1 MNNTIGEYEVNITW
15 HHIDGESN
23 RTRIY
28 ELGEQLYFGNWTIN
42 YFKNDPH
49 PHACDVIFF
58 AWSSSL
64 LPSLLNG
71 LKDSGLRLPVYSYGT
86 NGLTAYMNTSVT
98 PYEPLW
104 DNVVTAETMCDKE
117 MVGILKWLNLEGAKT
132 IFLLWESDAGAY
144 IDSLV
149 SGVRADSAKYGWE
162 IKFDEAFEWKICYDR
177 SCGVK
182 QRKRLDDIL
191 GSSVSKKKSTYTADV
206 FISLRNAVSGQE
218 CYDEMKYLHDN
229 AISFKAYIMIAC
241 VSLRTMKRDIAENNM
256 HHYMISSQ
264 GWDASQYGRNYDE
277 KFSSVGI
284 FETDGIFSPREFGNL
299 WRAKFDFDATHS
311 GAAAGLAIFY
321 FFHRDFISAQGIVG
335 NIIKAFDHHRK
346 PETSFYGL
354 MASDNT
360 NTNTFQQWM
369 IIQITQDNKILIVN
383 DQGKGI
389 YPAPLWEERHCF
401 PNCILCPLCYEIESA
416 APFIYLSVMT
426 PFALLFATV
435 IVHSQQKKFKL
446 KPKLTQI
453 VSAAAILLK
462 NTSCVM
468 SIIIL
473 LLQHDAGMID
483 DASGVLSL
491 IVFTFF
497 SMWFT
502 LVAFKTKL
510 YIAWYEYQQE
520 TENPDALRGKKM
532 VAQSR
537 ELLLM
542 KLIESY
548 NEFASGILTDLPI
561 AIMQLYALFI
571 QELYSVTLVSSI
583 IMLVY
588 GIGGAVKAASISP
601 LLHHCLEY
609 KNLHMK
615 RNFSWPMILQS
626 IFNPC
631 YTSTQLLMALF
642 RRRQRSSCL
651 KSTLPSRRASF
662 EEVERAFV
670 KFADDEARLFTAP
683 KK

>member
-1 MNNTIGEYEVNITW
+1 MIPLVIFLLGCVDSVIIDVHACMLVQKTGSFNKEALMNSKRFYVDWLETMNNTIGDYEVNITW
-15 HHIDGESN
+15 HHVDGESN

-191 GSSVSKKKSTYTADV
+191 GSSVSKKKNTYTADV
-206 FISLRNAVSGQE
+206 FISLRNPVSGQE

-229 AISFKAYIMIAC
+229 AINFKAYIMMSC

-284 FETDGIFSPREFGNL
+284 FETDGIFSPSEFGNL

-311 GAAAGLAIFY
+311 GAASSLAIFY

-354 MASDNT
+354 MASDKT
-360 NTNTFQQWM
+360 NTNIFQQWM
-369 IIQITQDNKILIVN
+369 VIQITQDNKIQIVN

-389 YPAPLWEERHCF
+389 YPAPL
-401 PNCILCPLCYEIESA
+401 
-416 APFIYLSVMT
+416 
-426 PFALLFATV
+426 
-435 IVHSQQKKFKL
+435 
-446 KPKLTQI
+446 
-453 VSAAAILLK
+453 
-462 NTSCVM
+462 
-468 SIIIL
+468 
-473 LLQHDAGMID
+473 
-483 DASGVLSL
+483 
-491 IVFTFF
+491 
-497 SMWFT
+497 
-502 LVAFKTKL
+502 
-510 YIAWYEYQQE
+510 
-520 TENPDALRGKKM
+520 
-532 VAQSR
+532 
-537 ELLLM
+537 
-542 KLIESY
+542 
-548 NEFASGILTDLPI
+548 
-561 AIMQLYALFI
+561 
-571 QELYSVTLVSSI
+571 
-583 IMLVY
+583 
-588 GIGGAVKAASISP
+588 
-601 LLHHCLEY
+601 
-609 KNLHMK
+609 
-615 RNFSWPMILQS
+615 
-626 IFNPC
+626 
-631 YTSTQLLMALF
+631 
-642 RRRQRSSCL
+642 
-651 KSTLPSRRASF
+651 
-662 EEVERAFV
+662 
-670 KFADDEARLFTAP
+670 
-683 KK
+683 